1 MTTSLAD
8 SEMVTPA
15 WRRSEASRAILRG
28 VEDRRIEAA
37 KVAAQRAAA
46 EAEKAEPP
54 AWAPPLDSKGET

>member
-1 MTTSLAD
+1 
-8 SEMVTPA
+8 MVTPA

-28 VEDRRIEAA
+28 VEDRRIEAV
-37 KVAAQRAAA
+37 KAAAHRAAA